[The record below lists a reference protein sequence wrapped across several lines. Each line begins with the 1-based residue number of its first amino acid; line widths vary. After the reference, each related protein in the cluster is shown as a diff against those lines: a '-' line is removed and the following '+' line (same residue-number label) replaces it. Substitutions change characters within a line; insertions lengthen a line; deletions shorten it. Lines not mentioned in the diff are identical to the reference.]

1 MVKTLFHKLDNRH
14 SDTLFKILNRHDTRY
29 TFRFVIFNLN
39 YQIPN
44 RNDPNTV

>member
-14 SDTLFKILNRHDTRY
+14 SDTLFKILNDMILDTL
-29 TFRFVIFNLN
+29 RFVIFNLN